1 MNILFLGD
9 VVGQP
14 GCQAVRRFLPGFKR
28 EHSVDVVI
36 ANGENSAIGNG
47 VLPQSANHLL
57 DSGVDLL
64 TTGNHVY
71 RRREIYPYLEA
82 HPGQIIRPAN
92 YPSSAPGVGYTVYD
106 GGRFRLGVINLMG
119 VVFMEALDNP
129 FHTVD
134 QILPKLKD
142 CNAILVDF
150 HAEATGEKRAMG
162 FYLDGRVTAVIG
174 THTHVQTADEQIL
187 PKGTA
192 YLTDAGMVG
201 PEQSVLGVKPEAVL
215 KRHLTHMP
223 SRFETADGPC
233 RIQGILL
240 NVEAKSGKVNKVTRV
255 NLV

>member
-47 VLPQSANHLL
+47 ILPQSANHLL

-64 TTGNHVY
+64 TTGNHVF
-71 RRREIYPYLEA
+71 RRREIYPYLDA

-106 GGRFRLGVINLMG
+106 SGRFQLGVINLMG

-142 CNAILVDF
+142 
-150 HAEATGEKRAMG
+150 
-162 FYLDGRVTAVIG
+162 
-174 THTHVQTADEQIL
+174 
-187 PKGTA
+187 
-192 YLTDAGMVG
+192 
-201 PEQSVLGVKPEAVL
+201 
-215 KRHLTHMP
+215 
-223 SRFETADGPC
+223 
-233 RIQGILL
+233 
-240 NVEAKSGKVNKVTRV
+240 
-255 NLV
+255 